1 MIELVT
7 TLQAWASMI
16 AIAAVIAPIL
26 TIAIEWR
33 GR

>member
-16 AIAAVIAPIL
+16 AIAAVVAGIL
-26 TIAIEWR
+26 SVVIR
-33 GR
+33 